1 MSERQTA
8 PYGTV
13 VYAGPV
19 SRRFRGD
26 MPLDGGHD
34 YGVELGTGTQREPD
48 VAAAAE
54 GAVVTADAEAVVVGT
69 QERPVTAPAPFGGSP
84 DAVASSFVA
93 AQGIARQYGGAEV
106 HVTMG
111 FEAEQLR
118 SSHQL

>member
-1 MSERQTA
+1 MSERQAKTGSEGGVADAA

-19 SRRFRGD
+19 SRRFRSD

-34 YGVELGTGTQREPD
+34 YGVELAAGPSPEPEAD
-48 VAAAAE
+48 AAAE
-54 GAVVTADAEAVVVGT
+54 A
-69 QERPVTAPAPFGGSP
+69 RPVTAPTPFGGGP

-93 AQGIARQYGGAEV
+93 AQGIARQHAGAEV
-106 HVTMG
+106 HVSMG
-111 FEAEQLR
+111 FEAEQPR